1 MTKKRQSGSSVI
13 SVMEDESLDLENIN
27 EERLLVNTMMILI
40 T

>member
-27 EERLLVNTMMILI
+27 VETVIG
-40 T
+40 